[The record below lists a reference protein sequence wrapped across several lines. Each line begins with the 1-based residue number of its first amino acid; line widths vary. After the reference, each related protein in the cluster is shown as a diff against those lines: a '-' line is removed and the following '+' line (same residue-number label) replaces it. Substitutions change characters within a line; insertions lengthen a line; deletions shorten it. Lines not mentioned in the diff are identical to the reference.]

1 MLTDKPQVGDTIF
14 MMEHGTYKIKE
25 DRLIYKIK
33 EARLI
38 SRGIDMVC
46 VGLPYLVHGT
56 MSQVMNYN
64 IAFVFRDE
72 LYDSFM
78 EAINAAEEKERG

>member
-1 MLTDKPQVGDTIF
+1 
-14 MMEHGTYKIKE
+14 
-25 DRLIYKIK
+25 
-33 EARLI
+33 
-38 SRGIDMVC
+38 MVC